1 VAIVSPVLRHTLNT
15 AFSSGPLSTRKMLRP
30 SERVQRRATKLVKSL
45 EHRSD
50 EERLRDLGLF
60 RLEKRRLRGGLIA
73 LYNSLKGDFS
83 KMGVSLF
90 SQVTAIGQE
99 TVALGCARGGSVSIL
114 GKMSSQK
121 EGGSIG
127 TVPREMVHSPS
138 VEGFQE

>member
-1 VAIVSPVLRHTLNT
+1 
-15 AFSSGPLSTRKMLRP
+15 M
-30 SERVQRRATKLVKSL
+30 VKSL

-60 RLEKRRLRGGLIA
+60 SLEKRRLRGGLIA

-99 TVALGCARGGSVSIL
+99 AVALGCARGGSVSIL